1 MGTFAQGNN
10 VIGAGGELVRAMA
23 GRERGREAYS
33 YYMFFVF
40 CFCFLVEKGSHKKL
54 FKLLT
59 SIKHFKPLLDY
70 FMLLQKGCR

>member
-33 YYMFFVF
+33 YYMFFVLWRREATKNDSS
-40 CFCFLVEKGSHKKL
+40 FL
-54 FKLLT
+54 
-59 SIKHFKPLLDY
+59 
-70 FMLLQKGCR
+70 QA